1 MNNPNT
7 FSWTGSDQREDNTP
21 YLPEDRR
28 GFNVYIFTQGGAPGE
43 VTFTAI
49 SQAYDFSMPIS
60 DLGDPLTEGD
70 YSMVVTDVDNQ
81 GRESGF
87 SAPVDFSIVVAL
99 PKPPT
104 GLSAS

>member
-7 FSWTGSDQREDNTP
+7 FSWTGSNEREDGTP
-21 YLPEDRR
+21 YLPEERR
-28 GFNVYIFTQGGAPGE
+28 GFNVYIYQGSPGE

-60 DLGDPLTEGD
+60 DLGDPLAEGD
-70 YSMVVTDVDNQ
+70 YSMVGTDVDTD
-81 GRESGF
+81 GKESGF
-87 SAPVDFSIVVAL
+87 SAPIEFSIVVAI

-104 GLSAS
+104 GLIAS